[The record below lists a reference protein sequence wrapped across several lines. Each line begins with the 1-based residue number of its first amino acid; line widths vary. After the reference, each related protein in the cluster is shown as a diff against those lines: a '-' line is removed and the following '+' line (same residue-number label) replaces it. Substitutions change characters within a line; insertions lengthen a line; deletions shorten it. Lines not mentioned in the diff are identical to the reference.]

1 MRSRPAI
8 RASRASLRSRPA
20 ARPAGGRIGRLL
32 LWVLA
37 VALLAPPALVLTYR
51 FVPPPI
57 TPLMVIRLIQGEGLR
72 QDWVPLAKIS
82 PALPQAVVAA
92 EDNLFCEHAGFDWRS
107 LRGEIDAWLAGE
119 RARGASTITMQTAKN
134 LFFWPGRSLIRK
146 GLEAWITPQIEL
158 LWRKRRII
166 EVYLNIVEFGPGV
179 YGAEAAAREY
189 FGKPAS
195 DLDAREAALLGAVL
209 PNPLGWSPTAPT
221 DYLSRRARTIQT
233 RVRQLGPMLDCVK
246 AT

>member
-8 RASRASLRSRPA
+8 RAGRASLR
-20 ARPAGGRIGRLL
+20 ARPAGRSAGARIRRLL

-37 VALLAPPALVLTYR
+37 VALLAPPALLLTYR

-72 QDWVPLAKIS
+72 KDWVPLGRIS
-82 PALPQAVVAA
+82 PALPRAVVAA

-107 LRGEIDAWLAGE
+107 LRDEIDAWLAGE
-119 RARGASTITMQTAKN
+119 RARGASTVTMQTAKN

-158 LWRKRRII
+158 LWPKGRII
-166 EVYLNIVEFGPGV
+166 EVYLNIVEFGPGI
-179 YGAEAAAREY
+179 YGAEAAARTY
-189 FGKPAS
+189 FDKPAR
-195 DLDAREAALLGAVL
+195 DLEAHEAALLAAVL
-209 PNPLGWSPTAPT
+209 PNPLQWSPARST
-221 DYLSRRARTIQT
+221 DFLSRRARTIQT
-233 RVRQLGPMLDCVK
+233 RIRQLGPMLVCVD
-246 AT
+246 AV